1 MTKIAVR
8 LMTPGGCVTRKS
20 AEQESKSAIEQKH
33 EFAEMITETEIFQG
47 NAKRSPHRRSGIGLN
62 LRGRYAGYH
71 ERSGKEESSQ
81 STLRPVHLHSSLD
94 ERNVCSLLPMCKVQ
108 ANPLI
113 EEQNI

>member
-20 AEQESKSAIEQKH
+20 AEQESKSAIEQKY

-47 NAKRSPHRRSGIGLN
+47 NAERSPHSRSGIGLN

-71 ERSGKEESSQ
+71 ERSRKEEGSQ
-81 STLRPVHLHSSLD
+81 STLHPVHLHSPLD
-94 ERNVCSLLPMCKVQ
+94 ERNVCSLLQCAKCRRIPSSRTK
-108 ANPLI
+108 I
-113 EEQNI
+113 F